1 MTVAVVKVVV
11 TVEIV
16 AVLTML
22 LFTVSLSIFSTLS
35 ENDNFKF

>member
-16 AVLTML
+16 AVSTIL
-22 LFTVSLSIFSTLS
+22 LFTVSLSIFTTLS

>member
-16 AVLTML
+16 AVLTIL